1 MTGFNLLVNID
12 WQTIVIQLIN
22 LFIQVLLFKKFL
34 YKPVMNVLQKRQ
46 NLVDAPIKEAENAKK
61 EALEL
66 KDQYEQSLAGA
77 SEEASRI
84 IKEATTTANAKSE
97 KIVNDAVAEAAAIK
111 QQTEVEVEQ
120 QKKRAIAGAKEEI
133 GSMAMGIASKVI
145 GREITEED
153 HKDLV
158 DEFILK
164 VGE

>member
-22 LFIQVLLFKKFL
+22 LFIQVLLFKKLL
-34 YKPVMNVLQKRQ
+34 YKPVMNVLEKRQ

-84 IKEATTTANAKSE
+84 IKEATSTANAKSE

-111 QQTEVEVEQ
+111 RQTEVEVEQ

-145 GREITEED
+145 GREITEDD

>member
-1 MTGFNLLVNID
+1 MTGYNLLVNID

-22 LFIQVLLFKKFL
+22 LFIQVLLFKKLL
-34 YKPVMNVLQKRQ
+34 YKPVMNVLEKRQ

-145 GREITEED
+145 GREITEDD

>member
-22 LFIQVLLFKKFL
+22 LFIQVLLFKKLL
-34 YKPVMNVLQKRQ
+34 YKPVMNVLEKRQ

-84 IKEATTTANAKSE
+84 IKEATSTANAKSE
-97 KIVNDAVAEAAAIK
+97 KIVNDAVAEAAVIK

-145 GREITEED
+145 GREITEDD

>member
-1 MTGFNLLVNID
+1 M
-12 WQTIVIQLIN
+12 IN
-22 LFIQVLLFKKFL
+22 LFIQVLLFKKLL
-34 YKPVMNVLQKRQ
+34 YKPVMNVLEKRQ

-84 IKEATTTANAKSE
+84 IKEATSTANAKSE

-145 GREITEED
+145 GREITEDD

>member
-22 LFIQVLLFKKFL
+22 LFIQVLLFKKLL
-34 YKPVMNVLQKRQ
+34 YKPVMNVLEKRQ

-145 GREITEED
+145 GREITEDD

>member
-22 LFIQVLLFKKFL
+22 LFIQVLLFKKLL
-34 YKPVMNVLQKRQ
+34 YKPVMNVLEKRQ

-84 IKEATTTANAKSE
+84 IKEATSTANAKSE

-145 GREITEED
+145 GREITEDD

>member
-1 MTGFNLLVNID
+1 M
-12 WQTIVIQLIN
+12 
-22 LFIQVLLFKKFL
+22 
-34 YKPVMNVLQKRQ
+34 
-46 NLVDAPIKEAENAKK
+46 DAPIKEAENAKK

>member
-1 MTGFNLLVNID
+1 
-12 WQTIVIQLIN
+12 
-22 LFIQVLLFKKFL
+22 
-34 YKPVMNVLQKRQ
+34 MNVLEKRQ

-84 IKEATTTANAKSE
+84 IKEATSTANAKSE

-145 GREITEED
+145 GREITEDD

>member
-22 LFIQVLLFKKFL
+22 LFIQVLLFKKLL
-34 YKPVMNVLQKRQ
+34 YKPVMNVLEKRQ

>member
-1 MTGFNLLVNID
+1 MTGYNLLVNID

-22 LFIQVLLFKKFL
+22 LFIQVLLFKKLL
-34 YKPVMNVLQKRQ
+34 YKPVMNVLEKRQ

-84 IKEATTTANAKSE
+84 IKEATSTANAKSE

-145 GREITEED
+145 GREITEDD